1 MIEYMLIVIAIL
13 IAFVGGFFIGDKFA
27 YPVRNKV
34 KRAENEQI
42 SDEES
47 RLIER
52 RKKEYENFL
61 NYTGDEQKN
70 IEL

>member
-1 MIEYMLIVIAIL
+1 MMEYMLIIIAVL
-13 IAFVGGFFIGDKFA
+13 IAFMGGFFIGDKFA
-27 YPVRNKV
+27 YPVKNKA
-34 KRAENEQI
+34 KRTENEQI
-42 SDEES
+42 SNDEL